1 MERVKI
7 HMEVSKDFLYAFDL
21 NENKLSRELKL
32 LSAIELY
39 REHKISMGKAAEFA
53 EMDKYMFQKELA
65 TRDIPTIDYDIG
77 AVKAEAEM
85 LKKIRKKK
93 IDYHCRFITT
103 YITCDH

>member
-32 LSAIELY
+32 LSTIELY

-53 EMDKYMFQKELA
+53 EMDKYMFQKEL
-65 TRDIPTIDYDIG
+65 TSRDIPTIDYDIED
-77 AVKAEAEM
+77 VRAESEI
-85 LKKIRKKK
+85 LKNLSRNSKQIGRKITSL
-93 IDYHCRFITT
+93 YG
-103 YITCDH
+103 

>member
-7 HMEVSKDFLYAFDL
+7 HMEVSKDYLYAFDL
-21 NENKLSRELKL
+21 NENRLSRELKL

-65 TRDIPTIDYDIG
+65 SRDIPTIDYDIEE
-77 AVKAEAEM
+77 VKTESDM
-85 LKKIRKKK
+85 LKNLRKKNN
-93 IDYHCRFITT
+93 
-103 YITCDH
+103 

>member
-32 LSAIELY
+32 LAAIELY

-53 EMDKYMFQKELA
+53 EMDKYMFQKEL
-65 TRDIPTIDYDIG
+65 TSRDIPTIDYDIED
-77 AVKAEAEM
+77 VRAESEI
-85 LKKIRKKK
+85 LKNLRKKNN
-93 IDYHCRFITT
+93 
-103 YITCDH
+103 

>member
-7 HMEVSKDFLYAFDL
+7 HMEVSKDFFYAFDL
-21 NENKLSRELKL
+21 NENRLSRELKL
-32 LSAIELY
+32 LAAIELY

-65 TRDIPTIDYDIG
+65 SRDIPTIDYDIEE
-77 AVKAEAEM
+77 VKVESEI

-93 IDYHCRFITT
+93 S
-103 YITCDH
+103 

>member
-1 MERVKI
+1 MKTVKI
-7 HMEVSKDFLYAFDL
+7 QMEVSKDFLYAFDL
-21 NENKLSRELKL
+21 NENRLSRELKL

-65 TRDIPTIDYDIG
+65 SRDIPTIDYDIEE
-77 AVKAEAEM
+77 VKAESEI

-93 IDYHCRFITT
+93 Y
-103 YITCDH
+103 